1 MICFASYF
9 FQSKVDQKAPNGIC
23 NDNYIL
29 CGLRNRKY
37 PDSRPMGYPFDRPA
51 EQNVMAFEDF
61 TDGLDNMSSKL
72 ITIRHLDENKV
83 YSDNNANDV
92 TKNSQ

>member
-1 MICFASYF
+1 
-9 FQSKVDQKAPNGIC
+9 
-23 NDNYIL
+23 
-29 CGLRNRKY
+29 
-37 PDSRPMGYPFDRPA
+37 MGYPFDRPA